1 MNYLRWYRKVLN
13 LPVVNEVKMKLI
25 EPAGED
31 VYRLHI
37 EGAGASSNTLL
48 ARKVI
53 LATGIQGG
61 GEWHVP
67 SMISEILHP
76 SSINNYM
83 TVVLQKAL
91 IGAFFIS
98 RNFLNI
104 MEYCH

>member
-1 MNYLRWYRKVLN
+1 
-13 LPVVNEVKMKLI
+13 MKLI

-61 GEWHVP
+61 GNGTYH
-67 SMISEILHP
+67 L
-76 SSINNYM
+76 
-83 TVVLQKAL
+83 
-91 IGAFFIS
+91 
-98 RNFLNI
+98 
-104 MEYCH
+104 